1 MAPGIPADHTA
12 RARSLTN
19 GGSWVPPPPLDAAT
33 VVLVRQA
40 TGNPE
45 VLLMRRPATMA
56 FAPGMFVF
64 PGGRVDPSQDAV
76 PELDGDINLG
86 PATPP
91 ALAHAL
97 TVAAV
102 RETFEEAGVLLA
114 IDDTAA
120 PAQPDRD
127 WAADRRA
134 SELAAAFPA
143 VLARRRL
150 GIRTADLVPIARW
163 ITPEVESRR
172 FDTRFFMA
180 ALPAGQSADPHA
192 TETDSAR
199 WLRPADALTA
209 HHRGQLPMLRPTVAV
224 LERLVGVPSV
234 AAALALAA
242 ATVIVP
248 MMPRARLRG
257 DTIHWAIVNTATGEV
272 LVPTTPAPASE
283 QRGVR

>member
-1 MAPGIPADHTA
+1 M
-12 RARSLTN
+12 
-19 GGSWVPPPPLDAAT
+19 PPPPLDAAT